1 MQAFPIRFILKI
13 CLQPSYCYLYSLYS
27 DCYPMMVYYFSLHI
41 VVMNADLRP
50 LLPLLFR
57 LFPSSTRLLPYVVT
71 LIHPLG
77 NCQFPTWELSVTLKE
92 TTSSLYDV

>member
-1 MQAFPIRFILKI
+1 MQAFPISFILKI

-41 VVMNADLRP
+41 VVMNSDLRP
-50 LLPLLFR
+50 LLPLSSC
-57 LFPSSTRLLPYVVT
+57 LFPSSTPVIPYVVT

-77 NCQFPTWELSVTLKE
+77 NYQFPAWELSVTLKE
-92 TTSSLYDV
+92 TMSSLHAT